1 MKKLFFAILYTL
13 LIISLG
19 GCKTVSKKIED
30 TTEKE
35 KQKLSKWL
43 NKPEE
48 DLKSFY
54 GQPDKVEFLKTRN
67 RNYVYITE
75 KYKIKCER
83 KFEVNPN
90 KIGLMGF
97 SAGGA
102 VTMQAAYEAT
112 ENNQPN
118 FIAPIYPWM
127 TIVAPHKVPSN
138 QPPAFISCAND
149 DPHELSGPS
158 VNIYM
163 DWIAAGAEAD
173 LHMFS
178 KGGHGFGTNKFGIPV
193 DIWSDLLVD
202 WILSL

>member
-13 LIISLG
+13 LIISLV

-83 KFEVNPN
+83 KFEVNPRN
-90 KIGLMGF
+90 IVVGF
-97 SAGGA
+97 S
-102 VTMQAAYEAT
+102 
-112 ENNQPN
+112 
-118 FIAPIYPWM
+118 
-127 TIVAPHKVPSN
+127 
-138 QPPAFISCAND
+138 
-149 DPHELSGPS
+149 
-158 VNIYM
+158 
-163 DWIAAGAEAD
+163 
-173 LHMFS
+173 S
-178 KGGHGFGTNKFGIPV
+178 KNCF
-193 DIWSDLLVD
+193 
-202 WILSL
+202 